1 MSAFFT
7 TDEIELLGY
16 PHVSRAWFAELHM
29 PDEVLRL
36 HSGAGRCSVGGYEW
50 NGVSD
55 PVGGRTVSISGVREP
70 AFGQA
75 AAVTIVLSDAD
86 VAFFRSVRAAR
97 RDIEGR
103 EANIYWA
110 AFDAETQQPV
120 TGLIGLFTRGYMSA
134 PAILRQGIGVR
145 TVTLTIENIWSAKN
159 FKPGGR
165 WNGASQR
172 DRYPGDKGLDF
183 VGVSV
188 NEAWQ

>member
-7 TDEIELLGY
+7 PTEIELLGY
-16 PHVSRAWFAELHM
+16 PHVARAWFAELHM

-36 HSGAGRCSVGGYEW
+36 HNGVGTVTIGGYEW
-50 NGVSD
+50 RGVTD
-55 PVGGRTVSISGVREP
+55 PVGGRAVSISGVREP

-75 AAVTIVLSDAD
+75 AAVTIVLSGADA
-86 VAFFRSVRAAR
+86 AFLRSVRAMR

-110 AFDAETQQPV
+110 AFDGETQAPI

-134 PAILRQGIGVR
+134 PALSWEGLGIR
-145 TVTLTIENIWSAKN
+145 TVSLTIENVWSAQN

-188 NEAWQ
+188 SENWQ